1 MADGVRAR
9 HLAPGGWIE
18 IAECKL
24 PYDCDDGS
32 LPSNSYVTQWSEYA
46 IEAGECAGRPFNIT
60 DKVWGWLQESG
71 FERTEERVFKYVLH
85 TILSSPPF

>member
-18 IAECKL
+18 IAEAKI

-46 IEAGECAGRPFNIT
+46 IEAGECSGRSFDIT

-71 FERTEERVFKYVLH
+71 FERTEERVFKYGLPK
-85 TILSSPPF
+85 ILSSPPF